1 MFSSPGSPLIIQG
14 DQSILLDLHD
24 PLADEARKAIA
35 PFAELEKS
43 PEHIHSYRLNPLS
56 LWNAAAA
63 GYDTGQIMEILDGYS
78 RYPIPESVERSVR
91 ETMGR
96 FGLISLKPSAQ
107 ISEATAGLY
116 FLEVAD
122 RRLYEI
128 LDNQRSFKK
137 LVIPAENISATHRG
151 FLIHPLQRGTVKQ
164 ELIRMGYPV
173 RDLIPLRPGETL
185 ELTARE
191 TALSGKP
198 FEIRDY
204 QRQAAE
210 SFLGDLQGGTGY
222 GTIVLPCGG
231 GKTIVGIDVMVR
243 LGTHTLI
250 LAPNVSA
257 VHQWKRE
264 LLDKT
269 SLTEDQIGEYSGQ
282 VKEIRP
288 VTIATYQILIYRP
301 EVDGP
306 FPHFALVTRESW
318 GLIIYDEVH
327 LLPAPIFRVTAEIQ
341 AVRRLGLTATL
352 VREDGRETEVFSLVG
367 PKRFDVPWKDL
378 ENRGW
383 ISEAIC
389 KEIRVELPDEL
400 QVPYA
405 TADKR
410 KKYRIASENPRK
422 FAIVDY
428 LIHHHPQDQI
438 LIIGQYLDQLDAVRR
453 RLGSPIIT
461 GKTPTGERD
470 ELYQRFRD
478 GDIRILIVSKVANF
492 AIDLPDASVAIQ
504 ISGSFGS
511 RQEEAQRLGRILRPK
526 DHSAYF
532 YSLISRY
539 TVEEEFGMNRQKF
552 LAEQGYAYLLD
563 VWDD

>member
-24 PLADEARKAIA
+24 PRAEDARKSIA
-35 PFAELEKS
+35 AFAELEKS

-63 GYDTGQIMEILDGYS
+63 GYSPKSIMETLDSFS
-78 RYPIPESVERSVR
+78 RYPIPASVERNIT
-91 ETMGR
+91 EIMGR
-96 FGLISLKPSAQ
+96 FGMIKLLPSE
-107 ISEATAGLY
+107 SVSRSSSGLF
-116 FLEVAD
+116 FLQV
-122 RRLYEI
+122 
-128 LDNQRSFKK
+128 LDQHLFDVLNNQRSLKK
-137 LVIPAENISATHRG
+137 LVIPADNISEKHRG
-151 FLIHPLQRGTVKQ
+151 FLIHPLQRGSVKQ
-164 ELIRMGYPV
+164 ELIRLGYPV
-173 RDLIPLRPGETL
+173 EDLIPLRDGEDL
-185 ELTARE
+185 ELSARE
-191 TALSGKP
+191 QTIGGRS

-204 QRQAAE
+204 QRQATE
-210 SFLGDLQGGTGY
+210 SFLGNLQGGTGY
-222 GTIVLPCGG
+222 GTVVLPCGG
-231 GKTIVGIDVMVR
+231 GKTIVGIDVMVK

-269 SLTEDQIGEYSGQ
+269 SLRADQIGEYSGQ

-288 VTIATYQILIYRP
+288 VTIATYQILVYRP
-301 EVDGP
+301 DIDGP
-306 FPHFALVTRESW
+306 FPHFNLVTRESW

-352 VREDGRETEVFSLVG
+352 VREDGRENEVFSLVG

-389 KEIRVELPDEL
+389 KEIRVELPEEL
-400 QVPYA
+400 QLPYA

-422 FAIVDY
+422 FSIVDY
-428 LIHHHPQDQI
+428 LIHHHPRDQI
-438 LIIGQYLDQLDAVRR
+438 LIIGQYLDQLELLRR
-453 RLGSPIIT
+453 RLEAPIIT
-461 GKTPTGERD
+461 GKTPNGERD

-526 DHSAYF
+526 ETTAYF

-563 VWDD
+563 VWED